1 MSIYNTTTGKLVG
14 TAPVDTTGAWSFRP
28 RAPFAAGQDLARNI
42 TVVSTRGGYTT
53 GLVAGAPN

>member
-14 TAPVDTTGAWSFRP
+14 TAQVDTTGAWSFRP
-28 RAPFAAGQDLARNI
+28 RAPFAARQDLARNI
-42 TVVSTRGGYTT
+42 TVVTSRGGYTT